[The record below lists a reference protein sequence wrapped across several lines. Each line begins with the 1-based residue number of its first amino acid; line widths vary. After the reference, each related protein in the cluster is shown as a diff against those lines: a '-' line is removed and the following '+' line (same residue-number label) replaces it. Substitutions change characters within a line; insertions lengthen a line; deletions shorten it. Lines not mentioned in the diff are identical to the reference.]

1 MRITPSKTTSL
12 MERRPSTV
20 STGANIREVSWH
32 IFSPEQGS
40 PSLNVIPSS
49 RTRFMRKRPLSGG
62 WRVGQIAGSWGCF
75 LVTAPMFILR
85 QRNECRRQSAS
96 FDTPDSEK
104 HHGLVRI
111 SIITLSYR
119 SSAWL
124 RLRLASIADKQAGVK
139 RFVVDA
145 GSDDGTLGLLLQSR
159 RVKVFVEK
167 AQGMYDAINRGLYR
181 TSGEMLAHLNCGETL
196 LSLSCINDLP
206 TAPNP
211 VSGSRL
217 ARSKPERL
225 TPLRPGTSAAPPGT
239 PARKLC

>member
-1 MRITPSKTTSL
+1 
-12 MERRPSTV
+12 
-20 STGANIREVSWH
+20 
-32 IFSPEQGS
+32 
-40 PSLNVIPSS
+40 
-49 RTRFMRKRPLSGG
+49 
-62 WRVGQIAGSWGCF
+62 
-75 LVTAPMFILR
+75 MFILR